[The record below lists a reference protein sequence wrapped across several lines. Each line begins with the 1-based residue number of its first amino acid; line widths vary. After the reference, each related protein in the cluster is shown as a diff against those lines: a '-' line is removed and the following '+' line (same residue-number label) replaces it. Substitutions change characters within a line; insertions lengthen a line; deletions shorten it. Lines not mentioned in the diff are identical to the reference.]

1 MDNMSIHRHSSN
13 ITTGIAY
20 AIYENEEFIH
30 HILHICSTKTD
41 RSLDEDSQWL
51 SGSDSYESW
60 EQRLG
65 STEYISAAGL
75 YCGILLAEAGHT
87 VTIFEANNRAG
98 GRVFTYRDPKNPSK
112 YIGDMGA
119 MRFSLD
125 AQPYLNHLVR
135 QRYKLNITEI
145 ISSNDNAF
153 KYINGIF
160 ATHKQARENPDIFQF
175 NTSQNERG
183 KTPDQLF
190 SEAVKPIQQTLLEE
204 GWSSIQNK
212 WDSYSIESY
221 LHKMSLSRAAIDYIA
236 IASNY
241 ESNSFTA
248 ILERIE
254 GRTKNS
260 SSSKSYRISNGSD
273 LLIQSM
279 VNDCQTMKSNRC
291 SIHISTP
298 VIKVELLPSNR
309 IRLTTNISN
318 NQIFDTVVVAT
329 TPTVTHFIEF
339 EPRIDF
345 VQKYL
350 AMRQVN
356 YICASKIYLFFNTS
370 WWYTQENIN
379 GGSSDTDLP
388 IRNINYPTMT
398 NNQTDGGAILASY
411 TFSKDSIAWQSLSES
426 DAIELALRQLIQLHR
441 NSSNMRNYF
450 QGGKAKHWCED
461 PYERGA
467 MTLTHKHD
475 GTKERG
481 RLAVREVTE
490 NQERF
495 NHITWNKWW
504 SIMEKQWG
512 THAARDQPLL
522 LTLYQCFTEDK
533 DYSRKAVEM
542 HKNLLRTIPEFQP
555 NRSFS
560 DLLKHFRN
568 CQKMPAKRI
577 AIFEQCLQQF
587 PFTRTKE
594 NIECLYDAGL
604 TYENISDKERA
615 LECYERILELDQ
627 HNEFKKYAEIQRRM
641 EKLKKPSKTDQIVN
655 KKHIDVDQNI
665 NKESAKISETNQC
678 QQSNNRNI
686 KSSTIDKLSILNR
699 IQKLEKYIED
709 LEKWPFWKSSFR
721 PPSLSCKIFLGGIS
735 HDLNPLTT
743 GIAYA
748 IYENEEFV
756 HHILHICSTKT
767 DRSLDEDSQWLS
779 ESDSYESWEQ
789 RLRSTEYI
797 NFIRQLV
804 RNGSDIH
811 PGTNFIIHFGGIVER
826 YLIDGDVILF
836 NQQLSV
842 YRLSIVM
849 CAVRRKYL
857 FGYGT
862 RSKAEDE
869 DKMS

>member
-1 MDNMSIHRHSSN
+1 MVLYVSDTVDDVKAFWKSSIRPPSLSCKIFLGGISHDLN
-13 ITTGIAY
+13 PLTTGIAY

-51 SGSDSYESW
+51 SESDSYESW
-60 EQRLG
+60 EQRLR

-183 KTPDQLF
+183 KTSDQLF

-221 LHKMSLSRAAIDYIA
+221 LHKMNLSRAAIDYIA

-260 SSSKSYRISNGSD
+260 SSSRSYRISNGSD

-467 MTLTHKHD
+467 MTLFTPFQYTELFDKLQASVSNIMTKLID
-475 GTKERG
+475 ETNEKDELTVYLKNRMKASFELENFEMNGTS
-481 RLAVREVTE
+481 L
-490 NQERF
+490 
-495 NHITWNKWW
+495 HIWANRIEAINLK
-504 SIMEKQWG
+504 KNFKKG
-512 THAARDQPLL
+512 AGV
-522 LTLYQCFTEDK
+522 
-533 DYSRKAVEM
+533 SR
-542 HKNLLRTIPEFQP
+542 QS
-555 NRSFS
+555 SFS
-560 DLLKHFRN
+560 
-568 CQKMPAKRI
+568 
-577 AIFEQCLQQF
+577 
-587 PFTRTKE
+587 
-594 NIECLYDAGL
+594 
-604 TYENISDKERA
+604 
-615 LECYERILELDQ
+615 
-627 HNEFKKYAEIQRRM
+627 
-641 EKLKKPSKTDQIVN
+641 N
-655 KKHIDVDQNI
+655 K
-665 NKESAKISETNQC
+665 
-678 QQSNNRNI
+678 
-686 KSSTIDKLSILNR
+686 
-699 IQKLEKYIED
+699 
-709 LEKWPFWKSSFR
+709 
-721 PPSLSCKIFLGGIS
+721 
-735 HDLNPLTT
+735 
-743 GIAYA
+743 
-748 IYENEEFV
+748 
-756 HHILHICSTKT
+756 
-767 DRSLDEDSQWLS
+767 
-779 ESDSYESWEQ
+779 
-789 RLRSTEYI
+789 
-797 NFIRQLV
+797 
-804 RNGSDIH
+804 
-811 PGTNFIIHFGGIVER
+811 
-826 YLIDGDVILF
+826 
-836 NQQLSV
+836 
-842 YRLSIVM
+842 
-849 CAVRRKYL
+849 
-857 FGYGT
+857 
-862 RSKAEDE
+862 
-869 DKMS
+869 